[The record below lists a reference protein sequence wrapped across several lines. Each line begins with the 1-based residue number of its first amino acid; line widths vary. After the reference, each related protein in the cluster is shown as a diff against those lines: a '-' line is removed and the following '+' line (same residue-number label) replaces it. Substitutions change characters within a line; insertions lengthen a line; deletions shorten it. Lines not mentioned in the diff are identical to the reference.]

1 MYLWISLALV
11 SATVYGKS
19 RISVPDL
26 KAVNFA
32 TALEG
37 RKLNGRVINELEVDS
52 EIACQFE
59 CVEEER
65 CHSYNF
71 GTTKN
76 QAEKFKC
83 QLSESDRFVGHANFT
98 ENDDFK
104 YRGVLVIF
112 N

>member
-1 MYLWISLALV
+1 MNLWISLVLV

-19 RISVPDL
+19 RISVP
-26 KAVNFA
+26 KAVNSA
-32 TALEG
+32 KALEG
-37 RKLNGRVINELEVDS
+37 RKLNGGVINELEVDS

-98 ENDDFK
+98 ENDNFK